1 MGIQVNS
8 KLNLALLRFFRFH
21 TDVTAF
27 QRSTWHQMDHQR
39 TGIYVTRACSTIS
52 YHWMLL
58 TLTRWTFNVLKENN
72 SGSAFHFERLTFVQL
87 QRCLFLKQTLYINS
101 GTKKKLLFLLIVFG
115 QLNQLIQN
123 NKTESSAW
131 M

>member
-1 MGIQVNS
+1 
-8 KLNLALLRFFRFH
+8 
-21 TDVTAF
+21 
-27 QRSTWHQMDHQR
+27 MDHQR

-101 GTKKKLLFLLIVFG
+101 GQKKIVIVFVDSFWP
-115 QLNQLIQN
+115 I
-123 NKTESSAW
+123 KSADSK
-131 M
+131 